1 MKRILVLGKGL
12 VGESIRSYFE
22 NSPNEIRACSTE
34 EVDLRVLSEVKS
46 ELRRFNP
53 DIAIYAAGVSGG
65 IQANIQESGS
75 LAIENLLMMS
85 NFLYAARAIKLPEL
99 INLVPACV
107 YPGSL
112 KKNMSPKDL
121 FMGPMEE
128 SSLGYST
135 SKLAGL
141 VTCQAIAKQE
151 GLSWK
156 SVIVTNLYGTSRD
169 NVKTKPHVIP
179 DLVNKFSQAKKQS
192 LGEVELLGSGL
203 PVRDFLHV
211 SDLGIAVET
220 ILNYKGD
227 ETIINVSGSG
237 AVTIAQLARKIAK
250 VVDYKGVISFNGK
263 DLDGTDYK
271 VLDGNLLRSLG
282 WEAKTSLDQGL
293 KSILNQQM
301 I

>member
-1 MKRILVLGKGL
+1 MI
-12 VGESIRSYFE
+12 
-22 NSPNEIRACSTE
+22 
-34 EVDLRVLSEVKS
+34 
-46 ELRRFNP
+46 
-53 DIAIYAAGVSGG
+53 
-65 IQANIQESGS
+65 
-75 LAIENLLMMS
+75 S
-85 NFLYAARAIKLPEL
+85 NFLYAARGVKLPEL

-107 YPGSL
+107 YPGSF

-121 FMGPMEE
+121 FTGPMEE

-151 GLSWK
+151 GFSWK
-156 SVIVTNLYGTSRD
+156 SLIVTNLYGTIRD

-179 DLVNKFSQAKKQS
+179 DLVSKFSLAKMQS
-192 LGEVELLGSGL
+192 LREVELLGSGL

-220 ILNYKGD
+220 VLNYKGD

-237 AVTIAQLARKIAK
+237 AVTLAQLAKKIAK
-250 VVDYKGVISFNGK
+250 VVGYKGAIRFNGE

-271 VLDGNLLRSLG
+271 VLDGTLLRSLG

-293 KSILNQQM
+293 KSLLNQ
-301 I
+301 